1 MNQVTEMPRLFDAV
15 RIDDALARLD
25 SLFAIMLRQ
34 PGFLRAEVLRSLDDP
49 RRLLVLHAWRDLAD
63 WQRFQVSDTKIAFT
77 NARPVALYEFLP
89 CPMNWLA
96 PKDTGEPFTPILR
109 RELVRADRLDAL
121 NGNGVVSSTTYVYQD
136 DAPEFQRRCDAP
148 HALRRTATQFDA
160 RRRRSSRTRRSSRC
174 CSAPRRSTQQH
185 RRTDSSPRS

>member
-96 PKDTGEPFTPILR
+96 PKDTGGPFTPILR

-121 NGNGVVSSTTYVYQD
+121 SGDGVAYSTTCVYRD
-136 DAPEFQRRCDAP
+136 DAPEFRGLAMRLTRYAEP
-148 HALRRTATQFDA
+148 P
-160 RRRRSSRTRRSSRC
+160 RSSTRDAGALADETFELLLQRSAALDTAA
-174 CSAPRRSTQQH
+174 SAH
-185 RRTDSSPRS
+185 